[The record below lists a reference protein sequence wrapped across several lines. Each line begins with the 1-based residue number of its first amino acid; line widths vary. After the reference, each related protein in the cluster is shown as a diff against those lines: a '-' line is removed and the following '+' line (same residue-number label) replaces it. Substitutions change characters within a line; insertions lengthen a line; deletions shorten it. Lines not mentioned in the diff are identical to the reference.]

1 MQRNLRP
8 VEGSKR
14 GWEDEFP
21 IQSAQKWS
29 NALNVSNG
37 VCCRFLPSRRYLS
50 STVTT
55 FLCSFS
61 ASARACLVVDV
72 HATCIMKRKTTRQPR
87 SRPSSRMA
95 ETETIEHDDLCA
107 ICHCL
112 MLRPVTT
119 TCNHTLCAECMK
131 VWSDISITD
140 QRQIVGLEDVPTTC
154 LPSEMESRCPMCRTL
169 TTASPDRTREAAL
182 RRKYKHSYA
191 ARELEAQIVSDE
203 HNADTIETLTLYI
216 GNTHHLV
223 KADQSGSKN
232 THNWKFFVRP
242 SRTDL
247 IEEVQV
253 FLVSP
258 KCLHRRTT
266 VDQHS
271 TQPLGTHGSYCNSRP
286 TRSIVWAGVS
296 SQFMPM

>member
-1 MQRNLRP
+1 
-8 VEGSKR
+8 
-14 GWEDEFP
+14 
-21 IQSAQKWS
+21 
-29 NALNVSNG
+29 
-37 VCCRFLPSRRYLS
+37 
-50 STVTT
+50 
-55 FLCSFS
+55 
-61 ASARACLVVDV
+61 
-72 HATCIMKRKTTRQPR
+72 MKRKTTRQPR

-253 FLVSP
+253 FLHPTFRNPRVILQLP
-258 KCLHRRTT
+258 PYEIHRLGWGFFTIYANVILKAGYRWMSSEAEDTA
-266 VDQHS
+266 DGQR
-271 TQPLGTHGSYCNSRP
+271 QGKLPLEWTLDFNSNAGRGSQGRWRLKVKKEKQGQEVEDAVQRESVLRMWRQQRERDPDY
-286 TRSIVWAGVS
+286 VGHES
-296 SQFMPM
+296 S